1 MILNVSLD
9 GIRVLESPSPSTC
22 EDDVFVGDD
31 SPFEHCVEN
40 LLQLLGIERA
50 KEKYRFDDVHEPTA
64 LFFRLRMNDL
74 KGETHIFRYDRY

>member
-9 GIRVLESPSPSTC
+9 GIRVLESPSPPTC
-22 EDDVFVGDD
+22 EDDVF
-31 SPFEHCVEN
+31 EHGVEI
-40 LLQLLGIERA
+40 GIERA
-50 KEKYRFDDVHEPTA
+50 KEKYRFDDIHEPTA